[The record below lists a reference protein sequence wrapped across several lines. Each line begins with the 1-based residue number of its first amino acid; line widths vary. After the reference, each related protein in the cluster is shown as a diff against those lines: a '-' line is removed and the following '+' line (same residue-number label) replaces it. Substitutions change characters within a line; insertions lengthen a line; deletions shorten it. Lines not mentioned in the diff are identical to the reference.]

1 MSKTNLGFVEFAKQA
16 LSDGAGYVYGTFGDV
31 CTVSLLDQC
40 AKRYPDNNLAGG
52 QMRKVGEKWLGKRVT
67 DCIGLLK
74 WYMYTDKYGNNPHG
88 GYQSKYDTSAN
99 GAFNN
104 AKEKGPISTLPEI
117 PGICLHMNGHFG
129 VYIGGGWAIEARGTY
144 YGVVKT
150 RVKDRPW
157 TYWFKSPWLEYVSA
171 EPSFKCD
178 TTTNVM
184 LSPGGHY
191 QFKVTAQSTP
201 KVNVG
206 TGGVVTLLP
215 RYQSGNDYFYYIVG
229 YGGSGKATGVY
240 VNDVKQFVV
249 NIK

>member
-1 MSKTNLGFVEFAKQA
+1 MSKTNLGFAEFAKQVLNA
-16 LSDGAGYVYGTFGDV
+16 GTGYVYGTFGDP
-31 CTVSLLDQC
+31 CTVSLLDNR
-40 AKRYPDNNLAGG
+40 AKAYPDNNLAGG

-74 WYMYTDKYGNNPHG
+74 WYMFVDKYGDSPHS
-88 GYQSKYDTSAN
+88 GYKSAYDTGAN

-104 AKEKGPISTLPEI
+104 AKEKGPISTLPEV

-157 TYWFKSPWLEYVSA
+157 TYWFKSPWLEYITEQTV
-171 EPSFKCD
+171 KCD
-178 TTTNVM
+178 TTADVT
-184 LSPGGHY
+184 LTHGQFY
-191 QFKVTAQSTP
+191 QFKVTASSAP

-206 TGGVVTLLP
+206 SSGVVTLLP
-215 RYQSGNDYFYYIVG
+215 RYQSGQNYFYYIVG
-229 YGGSGKATGVY
+229 IGNPNQATGIY
-240 VNDVKQFVV
+240 VNDIKQFVART
-249 NIK
+249 K